1 MNVLIIED
9 EQPATD
15 SLINCIRA
23 TDSSIAIAG
32 TTVGVADT
40 VQWLQQNPA
49 PDVML
54 MDIELADGLSFNI
67 FKETPVSCPVIF
79 ITAYNKYLMQAFEFN
94 SIDYL
99 LKPVDLVKLSNTLR
113 KYKILQHHFLNNYTS
128 LLDYL
133 QDTRKNKTRII
144 VKKGT
149 EFQAIKMDEIVYFFS
164 EHKVVFVVDKD
175 NRKYL
180 CETPTLSE
188 LEEIL
193 DNKKFYRAN
202 RKYIISANY
211 LLRYKSVDKSKLSLE
226 LTLPLHEEII
236 VSQENAATFKKWI
249 SEI

>member
-9 EQPATD
+9 EQPAID
-15 SLINCIRA
+15 SLINCIHA

-32 TTVGVADT
+32 TTTGVTDT
-40 VQWLQQNPA
+40 VQWLRHNPA

-67 FKETPVSCPVIF
+67 FKEAAISCPVIF
-79 ITAYNKYLMQAFEFN
+79 ITAYNKYLMQAFEYN

-99 LKPVDLVKLSNTLR
+99 LKPVDLVKLGNTLR
-113 KYKILQHHFLNNYTS
+113 KYKNLQHHFISNYSS
-128 LLDYL
+128 LVDYL

-149 EFQAIKMDEIVYFFS
+149 EFQAVKMDDIVYFFS
-164 EHKVVFVVDKD
+164 EHKVVFVVDKE

-236 VSQENAATFKKWI
+236 VSQESAAAFKKWI